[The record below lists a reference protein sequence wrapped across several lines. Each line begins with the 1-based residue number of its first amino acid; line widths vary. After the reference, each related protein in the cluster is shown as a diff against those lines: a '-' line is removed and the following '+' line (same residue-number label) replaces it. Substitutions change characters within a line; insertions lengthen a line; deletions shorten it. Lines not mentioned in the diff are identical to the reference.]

1 MTDPGYRF
9 ARLCPQGSVVWEKN
23 DTILKHLLPLPSAP
37 EPGLDVR
44 SRGWATGT
52 VPLPQRRGR
61 QRAIQGQGGRRYGSG
76 SHDIPPVCYHTVPEY
91 MCVCFFAGEPAG
103 RGDVVT
109 GSSLCEGCPL
119 IQHSIGFRPQGPDAP
134 SLRPAHFRV
143 KTTFQRVIGIDQVRK
158 CDQLNCPLSVW
169 IIVLSENV
177 TSSIVSTVPGLLF
190 PAPGVC
196 GFVRQNSTR
205 SLEEARGLPRAS
217 HPCICGRE
225 DTKKVG
231 GRQKI
236 PISLFL

>member
-1 MTDPGYRF
+1 
-9 ARLCPQGSVVWEKN
+9 
-23 DTILKHLLPLPSAP
+23 
-37 EPGLDVR
+37 
-44 SRGWATGT
+44 
-52 VPLPQRRGR
+52 
-61 QRAIQGQGGRRYGSG
+61 
-76 SHDIPPVCYHTVPEY
+76 

-103 RGDVVT
+103 RRDVVT

-134 SLRPAHFRV
+134 SPWPVHLRI

-196 GFVRQNSTR
+196 RCSPRKQHAISQG
-205 SLEEARGLPRAS
+205 SLRAS
-217 HPCICGRE
+217 TGITSFFHGGKGRGKMAGVSVRSALPE
-225 DTKKVG
+225 
-231 GRQKI
+231 I
-236 PISLFL
+236 PVTQTSPQARSTAPQHSYRF